1 MSSIITNTSAMVAL
15 QTLRSTNTS
24 LARTQNEI
32 STGKSIATA
41 KDNAA
46 VWAISKVMESDVK
59 GFQEISSSLAL
70 GKSTLDVARKATESI
85 TDMLQ
90 QIKGKIVAAQE
101 ENVDRAKIQAD
112 IDQMRNQIYSI
123 ANAAQFS
130 GLNLVKGTE
139 QVSVLASMDRDGSGN
154 VTASHINIDRQNMTV
169 DSGVWGTGTSAS
181 GAITASPATLD
192 NTNNSQT
199 ITLDD
204 STTTGNFT
212 GVAGTIT
219 VGGRTITVTAGDLD
233 AGVATQADAAAA
245 LAQIVNDAEIE
256 DIVATVDGSNNLVIT
271 ATGSKVFEDVAL
283 EHNLTGFA
291 PAYAADTTGTLEIAQ
306 KASNLSLSGVTNA
319 GDGYRVTIAGLNYNY
334 IASAGETMEDVA
346 RGLKIAIDNAP
357 PEGVSTRVE
366 KVGGAWVL
374 KVDGGTPA
382 TAHSLAVATSSDGE
396 ATGGLFGLDGISVL
410 TTDKATN
417 ALDNVE
423 GLIKSAIDAA
433 AAFGSAQKRMD
444 IQSNFISDL
453 TDALRTGISSM
464 VDANMEEASAR
475 LQALQVQQQ
484 LGVQAL
490 SIANQSPQTILAL
503 FR

>member
-15 QTLRSTNTS
+15 QTLRSTNAN
-24 LARTQNEI
+24 LAKTQNEI

-139 QVSVLASMDRDGSGN
+139 QVSVLASMDRDGVGN
-154 VTASHINIDRQNMTV
+154 VTASHIDIDRQNMTV
-169 DSGVWGTGTSAS
+169 ATGTWGTGSSAS
-181 GAITASPATLD
+181 GTLTSGD
-192 NTNNSQT
+192 AALTNTYSELT
-199 ITLDD
+199 IALDD
-204 STTTGNFT
+204 GATAGDFST
-212 GVAGTIT
+212 VSGTIK
-219 VGGRTITVTAGDLD
+219 VGDRQITITAGDL
-233 AGVATQADAAAA
+233 AAATTQGEA
-245 LAQIVNDAEIE
+245 ANILAQIANDAGIE
-256 DIVATVDGSNNLVIT
+256 GLVATVAADDLVLT
-271 ATGSKVFEDVAL
+271 ATGQMAFDDVAI
-283 EHNLTGFA
+283 EHNLTGLGTG
-291 PAYAADTTGTLEIAQ
+291 YTADTTGTLELAQ
-306 KASNLSLSGVTNA
+306 KASEVAFSGVTRE
-319 GDGYRVTIAGLNYNY
+319 GDGYRVTLAGLDYQYIAG
-334 IASAGETMEDVA
+334 AGETMEDVA
-346 RGLKIAIDNAP
+346 RGLKMAIDSAP
-357 PEGVSTRVE
+357 PAGVLTRVE
-366 KVGGAWVL
+366 NTGGAWSL
-374 KVDGGTPA
+374 QIEGGTN
-382 TAHSLAVATSSDGE
+382 AHTLALATSSDGE

-417 ALDNVE
+417 ALDNIE

-490 SIANQSPQTILAL
+490 SIANQSPQTILSL